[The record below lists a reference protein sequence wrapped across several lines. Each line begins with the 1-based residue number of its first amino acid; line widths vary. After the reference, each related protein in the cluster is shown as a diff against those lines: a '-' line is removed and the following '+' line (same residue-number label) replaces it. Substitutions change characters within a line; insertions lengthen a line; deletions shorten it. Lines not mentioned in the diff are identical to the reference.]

1 MVHPNFPARRQALA
15 ASDAGPHYFFYTNIA
30 ASLAGSRRCDSDAM
44 GFFYDLFSFFTG
56 FLGAILLL
64 RAWLWSL
71 AISPRDP
78 LVSVIWRLT
87 DWFVNPVAYVI
98 KPRGNWEWTCLIS
111 ALLVAVVQVLIGREV
126 IGFPATAMGFALAPF
141 ALVLRWA
148 VNLLIWGLILYVIAG
163 FFGPRY
169 IGYQSMLSTLVD
181 PFLRPIRRFLPR
193 IAGMDFS
200 AALLFLILCVLLR
213 LITPASMGF
222 WML

>member
-1 MVHPNFPARRQALA
+1 
-15 ASDAGPHYFFYTNIA
+15 
-30 ASLAGSRRCDSDAM
+30 M

-87 DWFVNPVAYVI
+87 DWLVNPVAYVI

-141 ALVLRWA
+141 ALV
-148 VNLLIWGLILYVIAG
+148 
-163 FFGPRY
+163 
-169 IGYQSMLSTLVD
+169 
-181 PFLRPIRRFLPR
+181 
-193 IAGMDFS
+193 
-200 AALLFLILCVLLR
+200 
-213 LITPASMGF
+213 
-222 WML
+222 